1 MLFLVQGKKLAKI
14 KEFTNNSQAC
24 TSCKSFD
31 LRIKIFRKYQHVY
44 MIPVYPVGDN
54 VVEIRCKQCDEPI
67 LQESLKK
74 EYVNKA
80 RAPFY
85 LYSLFILFGLI
96 IAWAIYADQRDK
108 SNTALFVANPR
119 AGDVYIIKR
128 EQSGVTLYSFLKAA
142 SVTSDSVQVYQNHL
156 EYTGKV
162 ASFNND
168 DYFESANM
176 LGITKEGLKQLLAK
190 GLIEEVKRDY
200 DEADGFNR
208 LK

>member
-85 LYSLFILFGLI
+85 LYSLFILFGLSGDFSCGCRV
-96 IAWAIYADQRDK
+96 W
-108 SNTALFVANPR
+108 LFASGHFFGVGLPR
-119 AGDVYIIKR
+119 
-128 EQSGVTLYSFLKAA
+128 LCF
-142 SVTSDSVQVYQNHL
+142 
-156 EYTGKV
+156 
-162 ASFNND
+162 FN
-168 DYFESANM
+168 
-176 LGITKEGLKQLLAK
+176 
-190 GLIEEVKRDY
+190 
-200 DEADGFNR
+200 
-208 LK
+208 